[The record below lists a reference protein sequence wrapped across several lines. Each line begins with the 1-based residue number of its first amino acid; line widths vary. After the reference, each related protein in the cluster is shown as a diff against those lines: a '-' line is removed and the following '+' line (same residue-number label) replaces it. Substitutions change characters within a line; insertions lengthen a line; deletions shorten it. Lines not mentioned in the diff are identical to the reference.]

1 MISKLTSLSAAVAMA
16 VAVLAPPPRANA
28 EGGYRIVVNPDNPL
42 TVVDR
47 ADLARVF
54 MKMVTS
60 WPNGTPAT
68 AIDQPRTAAVRAAFS
83 RDVHKMDVDAV
94 VARWATLVY
103 AGREMPPPV
112 KASDQEVL
120 DFVRHNPGAVGYV
133 STEAPTE
140 GVKVISLR

>member
-1 MISKLTSLSAAVAMA
+1 MTNKPTSLSVAVAMA
-16 VAVLAPPPRANA
+16 LAVLSPPPRVAA
-28 EGGYRIVVNPDNPL
+28 EGGYRIVVNPSNPL

-94 VARWATLVY
+94 AARWAALVY
-103 AGREMPPPV
+103 SGREVPPAV
-112 KASDQEVL
+112 KASDEEVV

-133 STEAPTE
+133 SADAPTD
-140 GVKVISLR
+140 GVKVLSLR